1 MKRSGGVARFQL
13 AVKRCKDKME
23 YRTTRLENGV
33 RIATR
38 EMLEMKSV
46 SVGIWIAVGG
56 RHEPEEL
63 CGISHFLEHL
73 LFKGTSRRSSRD
85 ITEEVEGLGG
95 FINAFTTED
104 HTCIYAKAASQHFPT
119 LANVLSDMYM
129 NSLFEEHEIER
140 ERDVIREEILMYKD
154 QPGQFSQDLLTE
166 AMWPRHALGR
176 PLTGSVESI
185 SRIQREHLL
194 QFVAENYNGNSTVV
208 TVAGRC
214 KHEEVVRHF
223 KTKLKK
229 LPHGRTPSFQRW
241 NGIKRDQRV
250 LVAED
255 KTEQTHL
262 ALGYHAMSRTDDRR
276 HATKLLSVILGEN
289 MSSRLFQQLRE
300 RYAYCYSVHSGTL
313 ALEDSGLVSISV
325 GLDSEKLRSALRAI
339 HRELDKLCRRPPS
352 KKELRQAQEYTIGQ
366 NEMGL
371 ESTSNQIMWMG
382 ESLLAYDKVV
392 DPDEVQAKFKEVT
405 AEQIQEV
412 ANLWFAPQR
421 MGLAIVGP
429 VDTTK
434 VKRWVGDIGF

>member
-1 MKRSGGVARFQL
+1 LDWFTAVGL
-13 AVKRCKDKME
+13 AFIKLGKERME
-23 YRTTRLENGV
+23 YRITRLENGV

-38 EMLEMKSV
+38 EMPEMKSV

-56 RHEPEEL
+56 RHEPEEI

-73 LFKGTSRRSSRD
+73 LFKGTAKRSSRD

-104 HTCIYAKAASQHFPT
+104 HTCLYAKAASQHFPT
-119 LANVLSDMYM
+119 LADVLADMYL
-129 NSLFEEHEIER
+129 NSLFEEQEIER

-154 QPGQFSQDLLTE
+154 QPSQFSQELLTE

-176 PLTGSVESI
+176 PLTGSLESI
-185 SRIQREHLL
+185 SRIERKQLL
-194 QFVAENYNGNSTVV
+194 EFVAENYNGNSTIV

-214 KHEEVVRHF
+214 KHEDVVRQF
-223 KTKLKK
+223 KHKLRK
-229 LPHGRTPSFQRW
+229 LARGHTPSFQRW
-241 NGIKRDQRV
+241 NEVKRDQRV
-250 LVAED
+250 LVAKDE
-255 KTEQTHL
+255 TEQTHL
-262 ALGYHAMSRTDDRR
+262 ALGYHAMSRTDERR

-300 RYAYCYSVHSGTL
+300 RYAYCYSVHSGML

-325 GLDSEKLRSALRAI
+325 GLETEKLRSALRAI
-339 HRELDKLCRRPPS
+339 HRELEKLCRRSPS

-366 NEMGL
+366 NELGL

-392 DPDEVQAKFKEVT
+392 DPEEVQAKFKDVT
-405 AEQIQEV
+405 PEQIQEV
-412 ANLWFAPQR
+412 ANLCFAPQR
-421 MGLAIVGP
+421 MGLGIVGP
-429 VDTTK
+429 VDSSK
-434 VKRWVGDIGF
+434 VNLWVGDIGF

>member
-1 MKRSGGVARFQL
+1 MLGIER
-13 AVKRCKDKME
+13 ME

-38 EMLEMKSV
+38 EMPEMKSV

-56 RHEPEEL
+56 RHEPEEI

-73 LFKGTSRRSSRD
+73 LFKGTAKRSSRD

-104 HTCIYAKAASQHFPT
+104 HTCLYAKAASQHFPT
-119 LANVLSDMYM
+119 LADVLADMYL
-129 NSLFEEHEIER
+129 NSLFEEQEIER

-154 QPGQFSQDLLTE
+154 QPSQFSQELLTE

-176 PLTGSVESI
+176 PLTGSLESV
-185 SRIQREHLL
+185 SRIKREQLL
-194 QFVAENYNGNSTVV
+194 QFVAENYNGNSTIV

-214 KHEEVVRHF
+214 KHEDVLRQFRH
-223 KTKLKK
+223 KLKK
-229 LPHGRTPSFQRW
+229 FARGQTPSFQRW
-241 NGIKRDQRV
+241 NEVKRDQRV
-250 LVAED
+250 LVAKDE
-255 KTEQTHL
+255 TEQTHL
-262 ALGYHAMSRTDDRR
+262 ALGYHAMSRTDERR

-300 RYAYCYSVHSGTL
+300 RYAYCYSVHSGML

-325 GLDSEKLRSALRAI
+325 GLETEKLRSALRAI
-339 HRELDKLCRRPPS
+339 HRELDKLCKRSPS

-366 NEMGL
+366 NELGL

-392 DPDEVQAKFKEVT
+392 DPEEVQTKFKQVT
-405 AEQIQEV
+405 REQIQEV
-412 ANLWFAPQR
+412 ANLCFAPQR
-421 MGLAIVGP
+421 MGLGIVGP
-429 VDTTK
+429 VESSK
-434 VKRWVGDIGF
+434 VNLWVGDIGF

>member
-1 MKRSGGVARFQL
+1 
-13 AVKRCKDKME
+13 ME

-38 EMLEMKSV
+38 EMPEMKSV

-73 LFKGTSRRSSRD
+73 LFKGTSKRSSRD

-104 HTCIYAKAASQHFPT
+104 HTCIYSKAASQHFPT
-119 LANVLSDMYM
+119 LANVLSDMYL

-154 QPGQFSQDLLTE
+154 QPSQFSQDLLTE

-194 QFVAENYNGNSTVV
+194 QFVAEKYNGNNTVV

-229 LPHGRTPSFQRW
+229 LAHGRTPSFQRW
-241 NGIKRDQRV
+241 NEIKRDQRV

-289 MSSRLFQQLRE
+289 MSSRLFRQLRE

-325 GLDSEKLRSALRAI
+325 GLDCEKLRSALRAI
-339 HRELDKLCRRPPS
+339 HRELDKLCKRPPS
-352 KKELRQAQEYTIGQ
+352 KKELLQAQEYTIGQ
-366 NEMGL
+366 NELGL
-371 ESTSNQIMWMG
+371 ESTSNQTMWMG

-412 ANLWFAPQR
+412 ANLCFAPQR

-429 VDTTK
+429 VDSSK